1 MNMFEHFLEELF
13 IELDKRKVNY
23 LVLRGYEDLPKIVHY
38 DVDLAVINEAGLYPF
53 FIVLQ
58 DLSTKYNY
66 KIEKDTIRQGLLKL
80 ILNFGNTILKLDV
93 FCEFRYAGLEYIE
106 MEELFHNKR
115 KIISQI
121 SVPDNNYELAI
132 SLLKEILH
140 NSRIRKDKV
149 YVMRNLYNEKY
160 FSSPFKK
167 YFTEK
172 SIDNFSKALFIEN
185 KFEFKGIAM
194 QARID
199 LLLFNIKKYSFV
211 LCIQNIYKFFWI
223 KYFNQ
228 NYYDNYI
235 FPVRNEMNL
244 NKQKLK

>member
-1 MNMFEHFLEELF
+1 MNMYQHFLEEMF
-13 IELDKRKVNY
+13 IELDKREVNY

-38 DVDLAVINEAGLYPF
+38 DLDLAVINEAGLSPF

-93 FCEFRYAGLEYIE
+93 FCEFRYAGLEYVE
-106 MEELFHNKR
+106 MEELFLNKR
-115 KIISQI
+115 KIVSRIT
-121 SVPDNNYELAI
+121 VPANNYELAI

-149 YVMRNLYNEKY
+149 YIMRKLYDEKY

-167 YFTEK
+167 YFSQK
-172 SIDNFSKALFIEN
+172 SIANFSKALFIEN
-185 KFEFKGIAM
+185 KFDFKGIAM

-199 LLLFNIKKYSFV
+199 LLLFNIKKYGSVICF
-211 LCIQNIYKFFWI
+211 QNIYKFFWI

-235 FPVRNEMNL
+235 FQVRSEMNL
-244 NKQKLK
+244 SKQKI